1 MTPSER
7 RNLRKWIVSLT
18 ESGDHRAARVAEHL
32 HRALESI
39 ELATREESDDDTTT
53 QQGLGRARQDVYRD
67 VRSVLD
73 VLESQRRRRAPQT
86 LGTAPQ
92 TATVKP

>member
-1 MTPSER
+1 MTPRER
-7 RNLRKWIVSLT
+7 RDLREWLVSLT

-32 HRALESI
+32 HRALEQI
-39 ELATREESDDDTTT
+39 ELATREESTDDSTT
-53 QQGLGRARQDVYRD
+53 QQGLMRARIDVYRD

-73 VLESQRRRRAPQT
+73 VLQSQQRRRAPET
-86 LGTAPQ
+86 RGTPAQ